1 MQVILRSFCVIS
13 MIFLSNMAQAENRI
27 LVATINGEKIWLDQV
42 MQAAEGLPPEYR
54 NKPMQEYFG
63 DIVAD
68 IIDTK
73 LAAKAGEAAKLTDD
87 PLVQDAMKLAGE
99 RILAEAWLA
108 VTVREK
114 MTDEALQQAYDTFV
128 ADEASREQIT
138 ASHILVAAKDD
149 AVAIIKNL
157 NDGADFAE
165 IAKEK
170 STGPSGPNGGEL
182 GTFGR
187 GQMVP
192 AFETAAFAL
201 PAGGFSA
208 TPVQTQFGWHV
219 IKVSEK
225 AVKPAPSFDDMR
237 DQLVNSLSRQ
247 HLGRVI
253 EGLRADQSIVLRS
266 FEDVRTD
273 VQAKAQ

>member
-73 LAAKAGEAAKLTDD
+73 LAAKAGEDAKLTDD

-138 ASHILVAAKDD
+138 ASHILVAAEED
-149 AVAIIKNL
+149 AIAIIKNL

-201 PAGGFSA
+201 PAGSFSA

-253 EGLRADQSIVLRS
+253 EGLRADQAIELRS
-266 FEDVRTD
+266 FEDVRND

>member
-13 MIFLSNMAQAENRI
+13 MIFLTNMAQAETRI
-27 LVATINGEKIWLDQV
+27 SVASVNCETIWLDQV
-42 MQAAEGLPPEYR
+42 MQAAEVLPPEYR

-237 DQLVNSLSRQ
+237 DQLVDSLSRQ
-247 HLGRVI
+247 HLGLVI
-253 EGLRADQSIVLRS
+253 EGLRADQNIELRS

>member
-1 MQVILRSFCVIS
+1 MQVILRSFCVIL
-13 MIFLSNMAQAENRI
+13 MIFLSNIAQAENRI

-73 LAAKAGEAAKLTDD
+73 LAAKAGEDAKLTDD

-138 ASHILVAAKDD
+138 ASHILVAAEED
-149 AVAIIKNL
+149 AIAIIKNL

-201 PAGGFSA
+201 PAGSFSA

-253 EGLRADQSIVLRS
+253 EGLRADQAIELRS
-266 FEDVRTD
+266 FEDVRND

>member
-1 MQVILRSFCVIS
+1 
-13 MIFLSNMAQAENRI
+13 
-27 LVATINGEKIWLDQV
+27 

-138 ASHILVAAKDD
+138 ASHILVAAEDD

-157 NDGADFAE
+157 NDGADFAK

-237 DQLVNSLSRQ
+237 DQLVDSLSRQ

-253 EGLRADQSIVLRS
+253 EGLRADQNIELRS

>member
-1 MQVILRSFCVIS
+1 MQVILRSFCTIS
-13 MIFLSNMAQAENRI
+13 MIILANIAHAENRVS
-27 LVATINGEKIWLDQV
+27 VASVNGETIWLDQV

-54 NKPMQEYFG
+54 NKPMQDYFG

-73 LAAKAGEAAKLTDD
+73 LAAKAGEAAKLADD
-87 PLVQDAMKLAGE
+87 PLVQDAMKLASE

-138 ASHILVAAKDD
+138 ASHILVAAEDE
-149 AVAIIKNL
+149 AVAIIKDL

-201 PAGGFSA
+201 PAGSFSA
-208 TPVQTQFGWHV
+208 KPVQTQFGWHV

-253 EGLRADQSIVLRS
+253 EGLRADQKIELRS
-266 FEDVRTD
+266 FEDVRTE

>member
-13 MIFLSNMAQAENRI
+13 MIFLTNMAQAETRI
-27 LVATINGEKIWLDQV
+27 SVASVNGETIWLDQV

-237 DQLVNSLSRQ
+237 DQLEQPVTPASWPGHRRLACRS
-247 HLGRVI
+247 
-253 EGLRADQSIVLRS
+253 EYRA
-266 FEDVRTD
+266 T
-273 VQAKAQ
+273 

>member
-13 MIFLSNMAQAENRI
+13 MIFLTSMAQAETRI
-27 LVATINGEKIWLDQV
+27 SVASVNGEKIWLDQV

-138 ASHILVAAKDD
+138 ASHILVAAKND

-187 GQMVP
+187 GQMVT

-253 EGLRADQSIVLRS
+253 EGLRADQNIELRS

-273 VQAKAQ
+273 VKAKAQ

>member
-13 MIFLSNMAQAENRI
+13 MIFLTNMAQAETRI
-27 LVATINGEKIWLDQV
+27 SVASVNGETIWLDQV

-73 LAAKAGEAAKLTDD
+73 LAAKAGEVAKLTDD

-157 NDGADFAE
+157 NDGADFAK

-253 EGLRADQSIVLRS
+253 EGLRADQNIELRS
-266 FEDVRTD
+266 FENVRTD
-273 VQAKAQ
+273 VKAKAQ

>member
-1 MQVILRSFCVIS
+1 
-13 MIFLSNMAQAENRI
+13 MIFLTNMAQAETRI
-27 LVATINGEKIWLDQV
+27 SVASVNGETIWLDQV

-138 ASHILVAAKDD
+138 ASHILVAAEDD

-157 NDGADFAE
+157 NDGADFAK

-253 EGLRADQSIVLRS
+253 EGLRADQNIELRS

>member
-13 MIFLSNMAQAENRI
+13 MIFLTNMAQAETRI
-27 LVATINGEKIWLDQV
+27 SVASVNGETIWLDQV

-128 ADEASREQIT
+128 ARWYRLLKQPLLRFLLAVFRQRRCKPSSDGMSSR
-138 ASHILVAAKDD
+138 LAKR
-149 AVAIIKNL
+149 L
-157 NDGADFAE
+157 SSQHRL
-165 IAKEK
+165 
-170 STGPSGPNGGEL
+170 STICG
-182 GTFGR
+182 
-187 GQMVP
+187 
-192 AFETAAFAL
+192 
-201 PAGGFSA
+201 
-208 TPVQTQFGWHV
+208 
-219 IKVSEK
+219 I
-225 AVKPAPSFDDMR
+225 
-237 DQLVNSLSRQ
+237 SL
-247 HLGRVI
+247 
-253 EGLRADQSIVLRS
+253 
-266 FEDVRTD
+266 
-273 VQAKAQ
+273 